1 MKGRK
6 ARQNFKEMLKHK
18 NALTNMLI
26 YIFFVTLIIIV
37 ATYRATDFEIYDMKK
52 LMTDLIVDE
61 EFYVEDTH
69 IYKSMMDVATEEYL
83 RGPFIGN
90 LFPED
95 CYQNKIA
102 ANYRNNYLVGMMS
115 ADSLKQ
121 RSIMRRFVC

>member
-61 EFYVEDTH
+61 EFYVED
-69 IYKSMMDVATEEYL
+69 V
-83 RGPFIGN
+83 
-90 LFPED
+90 
-95 CYQNKIA
+95 
-102 ANYRNNYLVGMMS
+102 
-115 ADSLKQ
+115 
-121 RSIMRRFVC
+121 